1 MDENQLSNETVT
13 CCAGSAGLNTEKN
26 TEGGVRQVPLYPEQL
41 LEGLHQLRQQEELC
55 DVVLRVDGSRIHA
68 HRVVLSS
75 CSPYFKAMF
84 TGSLCE
90 REKEEIEMKSVD
102 EAALSSLVEFAYT
115 GKIRITHANVQAL
128 LPAANLLQLR
138 SVKRLCCDFL
148 QVFHANI
155 ESEKKNEYRLFVDFD
170 GAS

>member
-1 MDENQLSNETVT
+1 MDANQLSNETVS
-13 CCAGSAGLNTEKN
+13 CSAGTTGLNAEN
-26 TEGGVRQVPLYPEQL
+26 AEGGIREVPMYSDQL

-55 DVVLRVDGSRIHA
+55 DVVLKVDSCRIHA

-90 REKEEIEMKSVD
+90 REKEEIELKSVD
-102 EAALSSLVEFAYT
+102 ETALSSLVEFAYT
-115 GKIRITHANVQAL
+115 GKIRITHANVQAV

-138 SVKRLCCDFL
+138 SVKKLCCDFL
-148 QVFHANI
+148 QVYKGIYRN
-155 ESEKKNEYRLFVDFD
+155 KN
-170 GAS
+170 